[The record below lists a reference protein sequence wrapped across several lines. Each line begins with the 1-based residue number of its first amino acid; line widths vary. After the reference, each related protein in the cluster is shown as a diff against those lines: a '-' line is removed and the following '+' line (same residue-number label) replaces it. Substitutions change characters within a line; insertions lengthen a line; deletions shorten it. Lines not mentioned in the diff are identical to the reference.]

1 MFGEVGSACPVEGA
15 DESVDP
21 GLVVEGVAVDGDPLV
36 GFAPADGEVWLVAFG
51 AGFGPEVFFRHLALV
66 SDPSRVL
73 VVCVVLDV
81 DGRVFGLVVGGHFFG
96 GVGVVVVPLVE
107 EFCACH
113 VDVVVCPGFAAGV
126 AEEFDVHDAH
136 RLFLIRCS
144 VRRMSMIRYTGRFHW
159 SSPVGWMIP
168 RRFQS

>member
-1 MFGEVGSACPVEGA
+1 MRLLCRLSYRSGCWRRCGA
-15 DESVDP
+15 SVHPTHVLWSGVCVAGRRPGGAGVAHGGRLRPCSGCTWPLAGWGGVDP
-21 GLVVEGVAVDGDPLV
+21 
-36 GFAPADGEVWLVAFG
+36 
-51 AGFGPEVFFRHLALV
+51 R
-66 SDPSRVL
+66 RVL

-159 SSPVGWMIP
+159 SSCNLHG
-168 RRFQS
+168 R